1 MISGR
6 VDPNFLEDF
15 PQLLQVLGGEDMDI
29 LETAHI
35 MPVVTT
41 EDLENAKEASPA
53 RTGQED
59 TKASVWTVLKSF
71 GYDVLRAMNEEHCLD
86 NLLTLS
92 ATMHMELDSLQLWL
106 EEVPGKVRGCSS
118 ETCPWC

>member
-6 VDPNFLEDF
+6 VDPNLLEDF

-71 GYDVLRAMNEEHCLD
+71 GYDVIDAVNEEGRLD
-86 NLLTLS
+86 NLMTLS
-92 ATMHMELDSLQLWL
+92 ATMHEAFNRMRLWL
-106 EEVPGKVRGCSS
+106 EEVPGKVRGCSQS
-118 ETCPWC
+118 ETRL